1 MLDETVINSTV
12 NEISSD
18 QSTVNEIPS
27 NEI

>member
-27 NEI
+27 DEI